1 MKLQPRKE
9 LLASD
14 NSGLLL
20 YYPQLRTNDF
30 VSFFFATPQPPRLR
44 HARLKTVTP
53 PPNRD
58 DGDAGT
64 KNREKIS
71 HALLAVEEK
80 LCWFPSDAKEAK
92 K

>member
-1 MKLQPRKE
+1 VTIQVFCFIIRNCALTT
-9 LLASD
+9 LSH
-14 NSGLLL
+14 
-20 YYPQLRTNDF
+20 
-30 VSFFFATPQPPRLR
+30 FFFATPQPPRLR